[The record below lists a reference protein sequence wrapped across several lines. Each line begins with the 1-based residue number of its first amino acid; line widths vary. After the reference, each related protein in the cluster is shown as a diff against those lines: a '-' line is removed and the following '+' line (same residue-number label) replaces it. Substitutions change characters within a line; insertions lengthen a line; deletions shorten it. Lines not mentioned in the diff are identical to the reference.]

1 MITTL
6 NLTPQLQFRTLLF
19 SFSFTLDMI
28 RLLLSIQPSRVGVTT
43 QESLANFVAISL
55 QHSLSQFGL
64 DPTLLFHAAWHHCK
78 TRSGHARVAA
88 IDATR
93 LRRNRGLHPARVQAR
108 FQFGSFGR

>member
-28 RLLLSIQPSRVGVTT
+28 RLPLSILPSRVGVTT

-55 QHSLSQFGL
+55 QHSQRSSVWIRHFFFS
-64 DPTLLFHAAWHHCK
+64 PPSRK
-78 TRSGHARVAA
+78 TPK
-88 IDATR
+88 I
-93 LRRNRGLHPARVQAR
+93 LK
-108 FQFGSFGR
+108 

>member
-28 RLLLSIQPSRVGVTT
+28 RLPLSILPSRVGVTT

-55 QHSLSQFGL
+55 QHSLSQLGL
-64 DPTLLFHAAWHHCK
+64 DPTLLFQSTLEKNSQDIKIGAKEVLEHRCIA
-78 TRSGHARVAA
+78 S
-88 IDATR
+88 
-93 LRRNRGLHPARVQAR
+93 
-108 FQFGSFGR
+108 